1 MKNLFK
7 NTLKIIGIG
16 AVLISC
22 STSDLNEDPN
32 SAYTTVPYSLLNYS
46 TKNLADYYNTPSVNT
61 NNFRLV
67 MQYWQETTY
76 ADESNYDFV
85 TRNISNTVWTNSY
98 VNVLQNLVEAKKIIN
113 EYQPTPSEVNSWPA
127 TKRNQ
132 LALIDIVQAF
142 TYQDLVD
149 TYGDI
154 PYTTSNDLANNP
166 LPAYSKA
173 EDIYI
178 DLIKRVKA
186 DVSALKQGGNFGTL
200 AAGDNFYKG
209 DINKWITFGNSLLL
223 KMGITIADSNP
234 ALAQTTVTDAIA
246 AGVMTSF
253 ADDCKIQYESS
264 APNYSQLYAN
274 LVANGRNDFV
284 AGRTI
289 IDYMNGTN
297 DVRRTKYFADNVTP
311 YSGGV
316 IGTPS
321 PFETYTQIGDFAYSP
336 TEPGIVMNYTEVAF
350 YLAEAA
356 ARWGIGSPATL
367 YNTAVTASFEQWGL
381 TSSDATAYLSI
392 KPYDA
397 SNWKKSIG
405 EQAWVALFN
414 QGNQSWNTWKRL
426 DYPVLIAPSTAVS
439 QAEGK
444 VPVRLQYPIRE
455 VTANP
460 SNYAAG
466 SASIGGDKLTTKV
479 FWDKN

>member
-1 MKNLFK
+1 MKNLLK
-7 NTLKIIGIG
+7 NTLKIVGIG
-16 AVLISC
+16 AVLFSC
-22 STSDLNEDPN
+22 STSDLNDDPN

-85 TRNISNTVWTNSY
+85 TRNISNNVWINNY
-98 VNVLQNLVEAKKIIN
+98 VNVLQNLVQAKKIIN
-113 EYQPTPSEVNSWPA
+113 EYQPTPAEAPTWQQ

-154 PYTTSNDLANNP
+154 PYSSSNDLDNNP
-166 LPAYSKA
+166 LPSYTKA
-173 EDIYI
+173 QDIYV
-178 DLIKRVKA
+178 DLINRVKS
-186 DVSALKQGGNFGTL
+186 DVAALKQGGNLGDL
-200 AAGDNFYKG
+200 ANGDNFYRG

-223 KMGITIADSNP
+223 KMGITIADANP
-234 ALAQTTVTDAIA
+234 SLAQTTVTNAISD
-246 AGVMTSF
+246 GVMSSA
-253 ADDCKIQYESS
+253 ADNCMIQYEVS

-274 LVANGRNDFV
+274 LVASNRNDFV
-284 AGRTI
+284 AAKTI
-289 IDYMNGTN
+289 IDYMNTN
-297 DVRRTKYFADNVTP
+297 NDARRSKYFAGNKTP
-311 YSGGV
+311 YVGGPV
-316 IGTPS
+316 GTPS
-321 PFETYTQIGDFAYSP
+321 PFTSYTQIGDFAYSP
-336 TEPGIVMNYTEVAF
+336 NEPGTVMNYTEVAF

-356 ARWGIGSPATL
+356 ARWGTGNPALL
-367 YNTAVTASFEQWGL
+367 YSAAVTASFEQWGL
-381 TSSDATAYLSI
+381 SATDAAGYLTT

-405 EQAWVALFN
+405 EQAWVAMFN
-414 QGNQSWNTWKRL
+414 QGNQAWTFWRRL
-426 DYPVLIAPSTAVS
+426 DYPVLVAPATAVS

-460 SNYAAG
+460 SNYAAA
-466 SASIGGDKLTTKV
+466 SASIGGDKLTTKI